1 MAEIAEIEEISHFDN
16 LMTRAM
22 AEIDNVD
29 VLNDCQDP
37 IKRQQVHVNKAT
49 NEIFWFPTCITT
61 DYCHDKANSNKMSP
75 TSFFDCRTGHNN

>member
-16 LMTRAM
+16 LMAKAM

-37 IKRQQVHVNKAT
+37 IKRQQIHVYKAT
-49 NEIFWFPTCITT
+49 NEIFWYPT
-61 DYCHDKANSNKMSP
+61 
-75 TSFFDCRTGHNN
+75 